1 MLSVWYGTCSLQG
14 NVNNLSQLKTLLK
27 MLLSMGSK
35 RILMKPF
42 NARLM
47 WVFVFFALL
56 SFLHRHDEAFSTEPL
71 KNNGRGSP
79 LGFYHVQNVSHVDI
93 FCQVYY
99 RLVVPRSSW
108 CKAGIMYGL
117 PLAFS
122 AEEGWLS
129 ELLCRGSSVARTD
142 NGGSSQGPEL
152 ILSGQS
158 SQHLLWM
165 TVGLCIALGVGLP
178 VNSLS
183 LNCELF

>member
-1 MLSVWYGTCSLQG
+1 
-14 NVNNLSQLKTLLK
+14 
-27 MLLSMGSK
+27 
-35 RILMKPF
+35 MKPF

-108 CKAGIMYGL
+108 CEAGIMYGL

-122 AEEGWLS
+122 AEEG
-129 ELLCRGSSVARTD
+129 
-142 NGGSSQGPEL
+142 
-152 ILSGQS
+152 
-158 SQHLLWM
+158 
-165 TVGLCIALGVGLP
+165 
-178 VNSLS
+178 
-183 LNCELF
+183 